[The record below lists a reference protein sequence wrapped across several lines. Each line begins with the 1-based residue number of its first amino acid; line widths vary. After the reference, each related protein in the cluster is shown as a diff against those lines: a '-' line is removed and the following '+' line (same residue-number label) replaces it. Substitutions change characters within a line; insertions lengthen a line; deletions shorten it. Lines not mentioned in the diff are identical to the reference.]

1 LLLPVASAG
10 DPLSSATQP
19 AAVALLRL
27 VGKPAIIR
35 ADSLEIG
42 ALSVPWSQDCSGL
55 NFLVVLWAIA
65 AWSRRFEGGVGRY
78 CAALA
83 LAVLAGFVANLGRI
97 FCIIGY
103 RTAFFPG
110 TESAEAHYFLGFLW
124 LLAATPLV
132 LGGSRGKSDL
142 PLGEALY
149 LAALLSLLIPIA
161 AGPGGALAVA
171 CALAIA
177 VHGHPRAPTPLAMTL
192 WILVALPIGWSRMES
207 LWAPWLLVCP
217 TYVSR
222 RLLRSPATYVLLA
235 GTLPLVAMSASLRG
249 LLGMVLGYQA
259 WRFYRDG
266 PEGTKPRGPLPWGLH
281 LVTGLMLFAPFCV
294 GSLDRSSQFAPPPG
308 VMAREFP
315 GGGYEVRLLGQTP
328 SLRLSWFGQ
337 SRSGRHHALQVCI
350 RYRGVRLE
358 PVEATPQVSTDGRFW
373 MREFFLWRDEV
384 VTTYPDYI
392 LRSVVTGAEPWV
404 HVIAAA
410 PVHSMSAEEFAARTS
425 LRALELSELER
436 RGGDLAASGPNRPGC
451 AERSSS

>member
-1 LLLPVASAG
+1 MVG
-10 DPLSSATQP
+10 QP
-19 AAVALLRL
+19 AIV
-27 VGKPAIIR
+27 R
-35 ADSLEIG
+35 ADYLEIG
-42 ALSVPWSQDCSGL
+42 ELSVPWSQDCSGL
-55 NFLVVLWAIA
+55 NFLAVLWAIA
-65 AWSRRFEGGVGRY
+65 AWSRRFEPGLGRY
-78 CAALA
+78 CAALV
-83 LAVLAGFVANLGRI
+83 LAVLAGFAANLGRI
-97 FCIIGY
+97 FCIVGY
-103 RTAFFPG
+103 RAAFFPG

-161 AGPGGALAVA
+161 AAPGGALAVA

-177 VHGHPRAPTPLAMTL
+177 VHGHPRAPTPIALTL
-192 WILVALPIGWSRMES
+192 WILVALPIGWSRLES

-249 LLGMVLGYQA
+249 LLGLVLGYQA

-266 PEGTKPRGPLPWGLH
+266 PERTKPRGPLPWGLH

-294 GSLDRSSQFAPPPG
+294 GSLDRSSQLAPPPPG
-308 VMAREFP
+308 VMAREFQ

-337 SRSGRHHALQVCI
+337 PRSDRHHALQVCL

-373 MREFFLWRDEV
+373 MREFFLSRDEV
-384 VTTYPDYI
+384 VTRYPDYL
-392 LRSVVTGAEPWV
+392 LRSVVSGAEPWV

-410 PVHSMSAEEFAARTS
+410 PIHSMSADEFAARA
-425 LRALELSELER
+425 LDRALELSELER
-436 RGGDLAASGPNRPGC
+436 RGDEPAELERDRPSRRPD
-451 AERSSS
+451 RSFGAGRRP